1 VPSAELDFPTSPER
15 TFAVL
20 SEPQRYGSWVVGAY
34 QVEGADP
41 EWPAPGSTFRHEQGL
56 PLLNIEDTTTVL
68 ECEPPTRLRLE
79 ARVRPLL
86 VAHVNLTLTPADGGT
101 HVRMEEEPVGGLLA
115 PLLRLPPA
123 RALTRLR
130 NLESLRRLRRAAL
143 DGA

>member
-1 VPSAELDFPTSPER
+1 VPVAELEFPTTPER

-20 SEPQRYGSWVVGAY
+20 SEPQRYGSWVVGAHR
-34 QVEGADP
+34 VERADP
-41 EWPAPGSTFRHEQGL
+41 EWPAPGSSFHHEQGI
-56 PLLNIEDTTTVL
+56 PLLNIDDTTTVL

-86 VAHVNLTLTPADGGT
+86 IAHVDLALTPSGT
-101 HVRMEEEPVGGLLA
+101 GTLVRMEEQPVGGLLA

-143 DGA
+143 DGV